1 MPDEAARKA
10 AFQVM
15 LDNNELSTQR
25 LFLGKRRD
33 NSTEFLMSDI
43 KGRARIRM
51 AVTADG
57 TAKLD
62 FLDQAGKVI
71 YSLPED
77 KRTGQKQ

>member
-1 MPDEAARKA
+1 MPDESARKA
-10 AFQVM
+10 AYQVM
-15 LDNNELSTQR
+15 VDNNELSTQR

-43 KGRARIRM
+43 KGRPRIRM
-51 AVTADG
+51 VVNADG
-57 TAKLD
+57 TPKLD

-77 KRTGQKQ
+77 KKAVQK

>member
-10 AFQVM
+10 AFQAM
-15 LDNNELSTQR
+15 LDNDELSTQR

-51 AVTADG
+51 LVAADG
-57 TAKLD
+57 TPKLD
-62 FLDQAGKVI
+62 FLDQTGKVI

-77 KRTGQKQ
+77 KKAVQK